1 MKFMGRADGHHHLN
15 QFNKKDFTTWNKD
28 MDDLLEIKFA
38 GISEVGKTVVK
49 GLNVQPGP
57 E

>member
-1 MKFMGRADGHHHLN
+1 MKFMAIAYGHHHLN